1 MAPNAECFIGACYIF
16 IGMLSVVML
25 TVVMLSIVMQSVVML
40 CALAPGGVPYR
51 QRDHP
56 CYSIQV

>member
-1 MAPNAECFIGACYIF
+1 
-16 IGMLSVVML
+16 MLSIVMQS
-25 TVVMLSIVMQSVVML
+25 VVMLSIVMQSVVKLSVVMLSFVML

-56 CYSIQV
+56 YYSIQV